1 MKIPLKKH
9 PVTNGSTSLW
19 GHDRHG
25 LVLAA
30 QDSHIRDGYTGH
42 RDRKSCQKFGLL
54 ASKISKIWND
64 WEGVD
69 FFRNIIMSIP
79 QADSETVQWPQ
90 KDQLGFGKR
99 SWHDAGLLQQVT
111 ACDNAMFI
119 LSENGSILPSPK
131 AERPWKAVYSIGPVS
146 PVLVSERNHFQWLK
160 ISDLKSESVNRN
172 TKHRQIPN

>member
-1 MKIPLKKH
+1 MPLKKH

-79 QADSETVQWPQ
+79 QADSETVQWQ
-90 KDQLGFGKR
+90 KRPVGIWKMQLARRRLTAAGDSLRQRHVYSFGKR
-99 SWHDAGLLQQVT
+99 QHFAKPKSRAAMESSLQYWPCFSRSCVRKKPFSVT
-111 ACDNAMFI
+111 QN
-119 LSENGSILPSPK
+119 
-131 AERPWKAVYSIGPVS
+131 
-146 PVLVSERNHFQWLK
+146 QWPQK
-160 ISDLKSESVNRN
+160 RECK
-172 TKHRQIPN
+172 